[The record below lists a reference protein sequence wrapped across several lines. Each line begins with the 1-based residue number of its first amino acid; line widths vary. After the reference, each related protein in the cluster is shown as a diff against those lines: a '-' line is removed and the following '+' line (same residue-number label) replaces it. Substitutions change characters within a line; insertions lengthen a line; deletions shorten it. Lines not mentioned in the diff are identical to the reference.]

1 MSVAFRRESDEEH
14 LEPKFELPLPP
25 GPNLV
30 TARGLALIG
39 AKVDALNLA
48 LGDAGGDAGDD
59 AGNDAGNDAAREV
72 IRRDL
77 RYWRARLSTA
87 VIAPIPA
94 GDTVAFGTHVTFTLN
109 GAPRSMIIVGSDEA
123 DPASNRITFTAP
135 LARAMMGLAVGEVA
149 DFGGKVDAIA
159 IVAIT

>member
-14 LEPKFELPLPP
+14 FEPKFELPLPP

-48 LGDAGGDAGDD
+48 LGDSGGDSG
-59 AGNDAGNDAAREV
+59 GDAGNDAAREV

-77 RYWRARLSTA
+77 RYWRARQSTA

-94 GDTVAFGTHVTFTLN
+94 GDTVAFGTHVTITLN
-109 GAPRSMIIVGSDEA
+109 DAPRSMIIVGSDEA